1 MARVIT
7 LSILHDSK
15 SWARACI
22 REKAGKKRF
31 LSSCDVVTECFM
43 VSPIM
48 PLSLPI
54 LLRPLIKV
62 TPTQHATCLFFFL
75 LHQSVVFFVSRRW
88 SARRAGQHLDILWIY
103 GSIVASEK
111 EHMSGCPAAH
121 KAPWTGSLFL
131 RLHPHK
137 LQVFLCFE
145 TSFMSLDLRL
155 SAIYTVRHAPLM

>member
-88 SARRAGQHLDILWIY
+88 SARRLVSIWTSSESMAVLWPLKK
-103 GSIVASEK
+103 STCRAVPLLTRRHELA
-111 EHMSGCPAAH
+111 
-121 KAPWTGSLFL
+121 
-131 RLHPHK
+131 
-137 LQVFLCFE
+137 VF
-145 TSFMSLDLRL
+145 S
-155 SAIYTVRHAPLM
+155 